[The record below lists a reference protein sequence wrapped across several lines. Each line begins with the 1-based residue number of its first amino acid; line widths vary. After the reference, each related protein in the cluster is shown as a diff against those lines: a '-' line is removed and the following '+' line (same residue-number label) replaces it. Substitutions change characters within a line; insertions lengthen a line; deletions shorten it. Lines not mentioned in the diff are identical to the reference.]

1 MTRRVAV
8 VGSGVSG
15 LVAGWVLSRDPSTHV
30 TLYEAD
36 DRLGGHAD
44 THEVAV
50 GGGRTVPIDTG
61 FIVHNERTY
70 PTLLRLFDELGVTT
84 QESDMSMSVSDP
96 RSLGGSGL
104 EWAGALG
111 TDGLFPDPANLRNPR
126 YLRMLVEI
134 PRFHR
139 MAKRLLASPE
149 GTAADEETLD
159 SFLTRGRFTD
169 FFRTYFM
176 TPLVSAVWSTDP
188 DHALA
193 YPARY
198 LFRFLEHHGML
209 TVFGSPTWRTV
220 TGGSRE
226 YVDRVAKAF
235 DEVLL
240 STPVSGVREVED
252 GVEVTAAGETTTYD
266 AVVVATHSE
275 QALAVLEGA
284 PGGASALQRE
294 VLGAMHYEPNVAQL
308 HTDTSLMPVARKAW
322 ASWNYQCR
330 GGVGRAAGADSSV
343 VVTYDLSRLMRVPAI
358 PGDERRF
365 LVTLNAEELV
375 DPATV
380 IATRHYAH
388 PIYDPSSVAA
398 QRRLPELSTDR
409 LAFAGAYHGW
419 GFHEDGALSGRTAAE
434 RVGGV
439 WSTPDREE
447 HPRPTTTPRL
457 YETSIGH
464 TRTAPLRNQFRYR
477 SHTWLVDVDDL
488 PRYSGAFGP
497 LLRRLSQFRSADHV
511 GDPRHSIREN
521 IEAVLT
527 DHGVE
532 MPSRA
537 DGGRILM
544 LAHARTL
551 GYVFNPI
558 SVFWCHRADHS
569 LAAVVVE
576 VHNTYGGRHAY
587 VVHPDERG
595 NARVAKELYVSPF
608 NDTSGEYAVSVPVP
622 GDELSVTVTLHRE
635 DQPPFVATMRGTAA
649 KADTRGVLRASLRHP
664 LVPLLGAARIRVQ
677 GVMLWLR
684 GLSVQPRPSG
694 HETDL
699 THHRT
704 TRRHD
709 R

>member
-15 LVAGWVLSRDPSTHV
+15 LVAGWVLSRDEDTHV

-44 THEVAV
+44 THDVPIGEH
-50 GGGRTVPIDTG
+50 TVPIDTG

-70 PTLLRLFDELGVTT
+70 PTLLRLFDELGIVT
-84 QESDMSMSVSDP
+84 QESDMSMSVSDE
-96 RSLGGSGL
+96 GSGL

-111 TDGLFPDPANLRNPR
+111 ASGLFPDAANYRNPR

-139 MAKRLLASPE
+139 MAQRLLDSPE
-149 GTAADEETLD
+149 GSARDEETLD
-159 SFLTRGRFTD
+159 AFLDRGGFTD

-188 DHALA
+188 GHALD

-226 YVDRVAKAF
+226 YVERAAKCF
-235 DEVLL
+235 DQVHL
-240 STPVSGVREVED
+240 SSPVSAVREHAT
-252 GVEVTAAGETTTYD
+252 GVDVSAGGATTTYD
-266 AVVVATHSE
+266 AVVVATHPD
-275 QALAVLEGA
+275 QALAALEGA
-284 PGGASALQRE
+284 PDGATRLQRE
-294 VLGAMHYEPNVAQL
+294 LLGAMHYEPNVAQL
-308 HTDTSLMPVARKAW
+308 HTDTTLLPRSPKAW
-322 ASWNYQCR
+322 ASWNYQR
-330 GGVGRAAGADSSV
+330 RQGADARV
-343 VVTYDLSRLMRVPAI
+343 VVTYDLTRLMRVSPELTGA
-358 PGDERRF
+358 DTRF
-365 LVTLNAEELV
+365 LVSLNATDLV

-380 IATRHYAH
+380 VATRHYAH
-388 PIYDPSSVAA
+388 PIYDPASVAA
-398 QRRLPELSTDR
+398 QRRLGELDSDR

-439 WSTPDREE
+439 WPEPARST
-447 HPRPTTTPRL
+447 HPRPAPTPRL

-464 TRTAPLRNQFRYR
+464 TRAAPLRNQFRYR
-477 SHTWLVDVDDL
+477 SHTWLVDLDDL
-488 PRYSGAFGP
+488 PQYSGVLAP
-497 LLRRLSQFRSADHV
+497 LLRRLSQFRAADHV
-511 GDPRHSIREN
+511 GDPRRTLRAN
-521 IEAVLT
+521 VEAVLA
-527 DHGVE
+527 DAGVDLA
-532 MPSRA
+532 SRE
-537 DGGRILM
+537 DGGRVLM

-558 SVFWCHRADHS
+558 SVFWCHRPDHS
-569 LAAVVVE
+569 IAAVVVE

-587 VVHPDERG
+587 VVHPDEHGR
-595 NARVAKELYVSPF
+595 ARVPKELYVSPF
-608 NDTSGEYAVSVPVP
+608 NDTAGDYQLSVPVP
-622 GDELSVTVTLHRE
+622 GDEVGVTVTLHRD
-635 DQPPFVATMRGTAA
+635 DQPPFVATMTGTATA
-649 KADTRGVLRASLRHP
+649 ADSRGVLRASLRHP

-677 GVMLWLR
+677 GIKLWLR
-684 GLSVQPRPSG
+684 GLSVQPRPAG
-694 HETDL
+694 HDADR
-699 THHRT
+699 THLVGKDPR
-704 TRRHD
+704 
-709 R
+709 